1 MRAKIPPTV
10 KPKDRNCLF
19 VISFGISS
27 RIKVK
32 VEVEIKNKLEVK
44 TEAELKEAY
53 V

>member
-1 MRAKIPPTV
+1 MPPTV

-32 VEVEIKNKLEVK
+32 VEIKNKLEVK

>member
-1 MRAKIPPTV
+1 MPPTV
-10 KPKDRNCLF
+10 KPKDRNCLL